1 LNKQERRL
9 NHRRSLGVARAW
21 RREKGLVCQGRGT
34 REWAMREQKTLLD
47 EGRIRGYQGHHM
59 KSVAK
64 YPQYAD
70 DPNNIQFLRSVPQD
84 NEHLRAHGGDY
95 RNETESM
102 YDVKS
107 GMLLPLPPG
116 SPRPTGSKEL
126 REKAVLK
133 RGYTRFAEWNT
144 QKEAAPRR
152 RKAQTQ
158 VEFEGRTYK
167 RAMIQAGGT
176 QSKAAVKKDAAPAK
190 KSTQSAAKKSTAP
203 VHSGAK
209 KSVSKAPAKKSGQR
223 TSGQSA
229 AQRST
234 ISIQPAPSS
243 IRSTGTVR
251 GSVRQMARQLQERAR
266 AQKK

>member
-1 LNKQERRL
+1 MNEQERRL

-158 VEFEGRTYK
+158 VEFEGRIYK

-190 KSTQSAAKKSTAP
+190 KSTQSAAKKSTDQCTA
-203 VHSGAK
+203 
-209 KSVSKAPAKKSGQR
+209 
-223 TSGQSA
+223 
-229 AQRST
+229 
-234 ISIQPAPSS
+234 
-243 IRSTGTVR
+243 VR
-251 GSVRQMARQLQERAR
+251 KRA
-266 AQKK
+266 